1 VQDRCSEYIREMV
14 IDSAGSSY
22 VPEEQP
28 VQRKLSDGG
37 GDGDDDRTADNVVNM
52 AWCDDRLTAT
62 AANLAAT
69 IVGVAFTWSV
79 FYLTVMTDDIEF
91 SLTAAD
97 VYISLSSIFLLYVT
111 GTVAG
116 WLINKIFGIPW
127 QYGML
132 LAGFAL
138 QDAGMYTVTGWCSKL
153 VSYIR

>member
-1 VQDRCSEYIREMV
+1 MV

-28 VQRKLSDGG
+28 VQRQLSDGA
-37 GDGDDDRTADNVVNM
+37 GDGGKRQFDRDDDRTADEMVNM
-52 AWCDDRLTAT
+52 AWCDDRLSAT

-69 IVGVAFTWSV
+69 IVGVALAWSV
-79 FYLTVMTDDIEF
+79 LYLIVMKEQDEH
-91 SLTAAD
+91 
-97 VYISLSSIFLLYVT
+97 VYNSLSSIFLLYVT
-111 GTVAG
+111 GAVAG
-116 WLINKIFGIPW
+116 WLINKIFGIPS

-138 QDAGMYTVTGWCSKL
+138 QNAGLYTVTGWCSKL